1 MISMLMEL
9 SSSLDDSIFCI
20 YFIAKYNKK
29 HNTLNLLSILFIF
42 IIFAVTLIGD
52 YFSAD
57 FNVFFTVL
65 LFLISLVYAMII
77 SDKNFFN
84 AICSTSIFKISLIV
98 LSTSLY
104 HIYSFI
110 FNDFYGLL
118 YGNDGYIRYIY
129 VITHKI
135 LLFSVLKFIL
145 VVINSSNKY
154 ENKKNGLLTFLF
166 SLITVLGLSITIS
179 VSEMSS
185 SNLVSIRLFILA
197 LVFICLNIV
206 LYILLFQISKLY
218 KKNYD
223 LALLKKISK
232 YEEDRYN
239 ESISLWNSSEK
250 IRHDLKNHMIAISG
264 MLENNEIENSRQ
276 YINQYLN
283 EIEIIEKR
291 KFSRS
296 GNNVFDYIIDAKL
309 SPLKNTEII
318 IVGNIGDVSDISE
331 TDLASLIGNVLD
343 NAIEA
348 QEKVENKHIEL
359 LFNKHNDAR
368 MIICK
373 NSIESSVLKNNKNLK
388 TTKKTP
394 NHGYGTKII
403 SEIVQKY
410 NGLVHYFEEG
420 DFFGVQIML
429 PYPSSH
435 KNKAKQ
441 T

>member
-1 MISMLMEL
+1 
-9 SSSLDDSIFCI
+9 
-20 YFIAKYNKK
+20 
-29 HNTLNLLSILFIF
+29 
-42 IIFAVTLIGD
+42 
-52 YFSAD
+52 
-57 FNVFFTVL
+57 
-65 LFLISLVYAMII
+65 MII

-84 AICSTSIFKISLIV
+84 AICSASIFKISLIV

-110 FNDFYGLL
+110 FNDFDGLL

-296 GNNVFDYIIDAKL
+296 GNNVWRQPRPI
-309 SPLKNTEII
+309 
-318 IVGNIGDVSDISE
+318 
-331 TDLASLIGNVLD
+331 
-343 NAIEA
+343 
-348 QEKVENKHIEL
+348 
-359 LFNKHNDAR
+359 
-368 MIICK
+368 
-373 NSIESSVLKNNKNLK
+373 
-388 TTKKTP
+388 
-394 NHGYGTKII
+394 
-403 SEIVQKY
+403 
-410 NGLVHYFEEG
+410 
-420 DFFGVQIML
+420 
-429 PYPSSH
+429 
-435 KNKAKQ
+435 
-441 T
+441 